1 MASPISCK
9 SIFLLPL
16 IATSLFFQVS
26 NATFEVKADQ
36 ALIDSICEQT
46 QDVDFC
52 KSTFNADPRTPA
64 ADRDGLGLLSIAI
77 NIDVVQATI
86 DDTIPR
92 LLKLSLTQLISNEF
106 RRSTTWIA
114 ASNQE
119 HRRHEEA
126 WQREV
131 SGGLR
136 WLVGWFEVGRGAGGA
151 GLMVAGFGLRWV
163 VYLADRDG
171 LVVLSIAIN
180 IDVVQATINDTIPE
194 IVKTLIDPVDKQ
206 RIQVCLTDYNDALV
220 TLIAAFTASS
230 EKNYKEVIGL
240 VTEAANKIVDCDGA
254 YRKSPPIR
262 EPPIS
267 GRMTK

>member
-1 MASPISCK
+1 
-9 SIFLLPL
+9 
-16 IATSLFFQVS
+16 
-26 NATFEVKADQ
+26 
-36 ALIDSICEQT
+36 
-46 QDVDFC
+46 
-52 KSTFNADPRTPA
+52 
-64 ADRDGLGLLSIAI
+64 
-77 NIDVVQATI
+77 
-86 DDTIPR
+86 
-92 LLKLSLTQLISNEF
+92 
-106 RRSTTWIA
+106 
-114 ASNQE
+114 
-119 HRRHEEA
+119 
-126 WQREV
+126 
-131 SGGLR
+131 
-136 WLVGWFEVGRGAGGA
+136 
-151 GLMVAGFGLRWV
+151 
-163 VYLADRDG
+163 DRDG

>member
-86 DDTIPR
+86 DDTIP
-92 LLKLSLTQLISNEF
+92 K
-106 RRSTTWIA
+106 
-114 ASNQE
+114 
-119 HRRHEEA
+119 
-126 WQREV
+126 
-131 SGGLR
+131 
-136 WLVGWFEVGRGAGGA
+136 
-151 GLMVAGFGLRWV
+151 
-163 VYLADRDG
+163 
-171 LVVLSIAIN
+171 
-180 IDVVQATINDTIPE
+180 
-194 IVKTLIDPVDKQ
+194 IVKTLTDPVDKQ

-220 TLIAAFTASS
+220 ILKSAYKAS
-230 EKNYKEVIGL
+230 N
-240 VTEAANKIVDCDGA
+240 AANKIVDCDGA

-262 EPPIS
+262 EPPIT
-267 GRMTK
+267 GENDKVTKLTDITYICYY

>member
-1 MASPISCK
+1 MASPISCI

-52 KSTFNADPRTPA
+52 KSTFNANPRTPA
-64 ADRDGLGLLSIAI
+64 
-77 NIDVVQATI
+77 
-86 DDTIPR
+86 
-92 LLKLSLTQLISNEF
+92 
-106 RRSTTWIA
+106 
-114 ASNQE
+114 
-119 HRRHEEA
+119 
-126 WQREV
+126 
-131 SGGLR
+131 
-136 WLVGWFEVGRGAGGA
+136 
-151 GLMVAGFGLRWV
+151 
-163 VYLADRDG
+163 ADRDG

-194 IVKTLIDPVDKQ
+194 IVKTLIDPIDKQ

-240 VTEAANKIVDCDGA
+240 VTDAANKIVDCDGA

-267 GRMTK
+267 GENDKVTKLTDITYVIIDLI